1 MTVRGLCLLIPAL
14 LGTAAGLLTS
24 SSSLSMLSLAVVL
37 WIMAEWLWF
46 QWRMI
51 SEVRSLT
58 IHRTV
63 NNRANSTGICVAG
76 RPLRVSVTVQRTRGQ
91 LQPWTRIRDLVPD
104 ILTVTHGSPVQ
115 VVVSAEKQMIFQY
128 DCSPQAAGAASFPGC
143 RIRIQDANGFFLSDR
158 FIRAQQTLKILPSYE
173 SKAEPHPQ
181 IKRLNGLP
189 QHGIHRLHRAGM
201 GSELLELREY
211 VPGDPP
217 KSIAWKV
224 SARRDKLMTREYE
237 SEVPVRTVI
246 FVDSST
252 RTRKG
257 HWGSRQCDASSRLA
271 ASLAR
276 ATLMV
281 GDPTGL
287 VLFSESDTKHMSP
300 AWGERSLFGIL
311 EMLAASCCH
320 ENPAGSWTVD
330 LQNQAMEV
338 CHERYPELLD
348 ASVNKVPW
356 TLFPITPWHR
366 RVANTRARLASVLC
380 QVHQL
385 STTDWVKLLYNDD
398 FMGRHLLELL
408 TVAGRRP
415 HGTSTSEPDNFA
427 MLKNTLQQLGKALRQ
442 TVGKARDNEHYVIV
456 CDLLDAEHL
465 LPTILPEIQLA
476 RARYHRLG
484 FVCPM
489 PSSHAISGNG
499 NDPPTAPI
507 LLHEAWQIELLER
520 RNRLTRQLR
529 SLGAAVTF
537 PDRDQPI
544 SMTLSTLNLARRR
557 RAGTGAP

>member
-1 MTVRGLCLLIPAL
+1 MTIRGLCLLIPAL
-14 LGTAAGLLTS
+14 LGAAAGLLTS
-24 SSSLSMLSLAVVL
+24 NSSLSLLSLAVVL

-46 QWRMI
+46 QWRVI
-51 SEVRSLT
+51 SEVRSLV

-63 NNRANSTGICVAG
+63 NNRANSTGICFCG
-76 RPLRVSVTVQRTRGQ
+76 RPLRVSVTVRRTRGQ

-104 ILTVTHGSPVQ
+104 ILTVTQGSSIQ
-115 VVVSAEKQMIFQY
+115 VVVNAEKQLMFQY
-128 DCSPQAAGAASFPGC
+128 QCCPQAAGVASFPGC

-158 FIRAQQTLKILPSYE
+158 FVRTEQTLRILPSYE
-173 SKAEPHPQ
+173 SKTEACPQ

-189 QHGIHRLHRAGM
+189 QHGIHRLNRAGM

-217 KSIAWKV
+217 KLIAWKV
-224 SARRDKLMTREYE
+224 SARRGKLMTREYE

-246 FVDSST
+246 FVDNST
-252 RTRKG
+252 PTRLG
-257 HWGSRQCDASSRLA
+257 PWGSRQCDTSSRLA

-276 ATLMV
+276 AALTA
-281 GDPTGL
+281 GDPAGL
-287 VLFSESDTKHMSP
+287 VVFSESKTKRIP
-300 AWGERSLFGIL
+300 PGWGERSLFRIL
-311 EMLAASCCH
+311 EMLAASCCTDA
-320 ENPAGSWTVD
+320 PAVRWTAE
-330 LQNQAMEV
+330 LQDQAMEV

-348 ASVNKVPW
+348 SSVNKLPW
-356 TLFPITPWHR
+356 TLFPMTPWQR

-380 QVHQL
+380 QVHRL
-385 STTDWVKLLYNDD
+385 STTDWAKLLYDDD
-398 FMGRHLLELL
+398 FMGRHLSELM

-415 HGTSTSEPDNFA
+415 HSISTSEQNRSAILSD
-427 MLKNTLQQLGKALRQ
+427 TLQQLGEALRQ
-442 TVGKARDNEHYVIV
+442 SVGKARDNEHYVIV

-465 LPTILPEIQLA
+465 LPIIRPVIQLA

-520 RNRLTRQLR
+520 RDRLTRQLR
-529 SLGAAVTF
+529 SLGAAVAF
-537 PDRDQPI
+537 PDRDHPV
-544 SMTLSTLNLARRR
+544 SMTLATLNLARRSQA
-557 RAGTGAP
+557 RAGAF